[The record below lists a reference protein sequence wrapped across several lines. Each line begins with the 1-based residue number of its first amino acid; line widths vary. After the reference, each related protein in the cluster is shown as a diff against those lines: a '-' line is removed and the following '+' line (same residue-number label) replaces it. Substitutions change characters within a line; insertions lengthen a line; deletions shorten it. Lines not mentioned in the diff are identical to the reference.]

1 MTISHFRS
9 PEQLLAELAISSPS
23 DIDIEAITQYCKAT
37 IVYEPMEGCEARILG
52 VGDRAVITVS
62 QHSSRERQRF
72 SAGHELGHWMHDR
85 GRASF
90 ACDDTVFH
98 REWWKRNPESR
109 ANEYS
114 ADLLLP
120 LSMFKPRARDREL
133 TFATTRELAAA
144 FETSL
149 TATAIRLVEHGS
161 FPAMVVCNS
170 PRGRLWFK
178 RGPTIP
184 ETLWPTDRAGPS
196 TVAYDILRGDSSP
209 GKPVDVKASAWFD
222 QDDADS
228 YWIREDAVRVAP
240 DTVLSLIWWADE
252 QQLLDLESDDP
263 DTSLDLRFK

>member
-1 MTISHFRS
+1 MTLSHFRS
-9 PEQLLAELAISSPS
+9 PEQLLDELAIGSPS
-23 DIDIEAITQYCKAT
+23 DIDIEAIAQYCEAT
-37 IVYEPMEGCEARILG
+37 VIYEHLEGCDARILG
-52 VGDRAVITVS
+52 VGDRAVITVN
-62 QHSSRERQRF
+62 QQSSRERQRF

-85 GRASF
+85 GRALF
-90 ACDDTVFH
+90 VCDDVIFH
-98 REWWKRNPESR
+98 QEWSRRNPETR

-120 LSMFKPRARDREL
+120 LSMFKPRARDREITL
-133 TFATTRELAAA
+133 ATTRELAAA

-161 FPAMVVCNS
+161 FPAMVVCNG

-178 RGPTIP
+178 RGPSIP
-184 ETLWPTDRAGPS
+184 ETLWPTDRVGPS
-196 TVAYDILRGDSSP
+196 TVAFDILRGYEPP
-209 GKPVDVKASAWFD
+209 GKAVDVKASAWFD

-228 YWIREDAVRVAP
+228 YWIREDAVRVAH

-252 QQLLDLESDDP
+252 QHLLDLESDDP